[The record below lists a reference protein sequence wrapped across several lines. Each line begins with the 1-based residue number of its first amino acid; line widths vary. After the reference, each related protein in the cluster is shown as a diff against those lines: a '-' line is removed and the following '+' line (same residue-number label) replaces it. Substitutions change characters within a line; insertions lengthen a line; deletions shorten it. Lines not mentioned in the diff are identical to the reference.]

1 MKAIAMISPETRF
14 PVGLTYHSESVVRR
28 AFKGSL
34 PKGTLFWIEAAPGA
48 TMGMPDLFV
57 SAGRGVLVP
66 IELKCSSVHSK
77 KSESGTLVSGTW
89 KVELRPAQ
97 RRVIFDLSR
106 VGAVPLI
113 VIGDKGGDMLW
124 VVSGKDAVGSQL
136 YEAKGQ
142 VNVIPL
148 KKWMDIDLLLR
159 KAGIRP

>member
-1 MKAIAMISPETRF
+1 
-14 PVGLTYHSESVVRR
+14 
-28 AFKGSL
+28 
-34 PKGTLFWIEAAPGA
+34 
-48 TMGMPDLFV
+48 MGMPDLFV